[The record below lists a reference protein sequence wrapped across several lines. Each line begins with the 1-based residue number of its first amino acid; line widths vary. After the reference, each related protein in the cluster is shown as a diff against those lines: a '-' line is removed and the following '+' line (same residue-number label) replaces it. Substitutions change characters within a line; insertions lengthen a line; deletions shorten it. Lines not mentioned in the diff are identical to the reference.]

1 MERGY
6 LYRKPYLQYFAMFA
20 AVLIFLACVAL
31 FIVIVHG
38 YASKGVLIAAG
49 WASFAVAIFLPMG
62 VAILVPM
69 FDRKPSQPVNY
80 PRIEH
85 LRIAGKYAP
94 TGAAKIGV
102 SPLHLR

>member
-6 LYRKPYLQYFAMFA
+6 LSRKEYFAMFA
-20 AVLIFLACVAL
+20 GVLIFMACVAML
-31 FIVIVHG
+31 IAINRG

-49 WASFAVAIFLPMG
+49 WSSFAVAILLPMAA
-62 VAILVPM
+62 AILVPM